1 MISFFI
7 GNVDINPTNN
17 MPFTPGAKNLNSD
30 NKINFNNNDLGAKTS
45 NISTGEMQYG
55 SNQTQYLTIIQDPYP
70 PLPNSS
76 PEFFESSK
84 NFNTTINGNMSSII
98 DCIDMHDI
106 DASFTRDINDIKKE
120 ELFSP
125 NELFNNNSLKNN

>member
-1 MISFFI
+1 
-7 GNVDINPTNN
+7 
-17 MPFTPGAKNLNSD
+17 
-30 NKINFNNNDLGAKTS
+30 
-45 NISTGEMQYG
+45 
-55 SNQTQYLTIIQDPYP
+55 
-70 PLPNSS
+70 
-76 PEFFESSK
+76 
-84 NFNTTINGNMSSII
+84 MSSII